1 MAESLR
7 AVETLYTLTLFRSHE
22 PAFADFF
29 HTLSNVQTHLK
40 AEQRNSLKSS
50 KITSYFHS
58 VKTKE
63 NEASV
68 GETDGGEVIV
78 LD

>member
-1 MAESLR
+1 M
-7 AVETLYTLTLFRSHE
+7 LFRSSHE
-22 PAFADFF
+22 PAFSDFF

-40 AEQRNSLKSS
+40 AEQHNTLKSS
-50 KITSYFHS
+50 KIMSYFHS
-58 VKTKE
+58 MKTKE

-68 GETDGGEVIV
+68 GETDGRGVIV